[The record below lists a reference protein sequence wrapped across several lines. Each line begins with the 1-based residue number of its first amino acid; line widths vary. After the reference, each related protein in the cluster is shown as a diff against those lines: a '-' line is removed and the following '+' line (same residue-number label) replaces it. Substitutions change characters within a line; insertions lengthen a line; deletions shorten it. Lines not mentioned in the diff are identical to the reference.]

1 MNSQK
6 KLKIVFNAPLVL
18 GFALACTA
26 VTLIGALTGGAST
39 RALFSTH
46 ASPLSDPLT
55 WLRLFTHVLGH
66 SDLTHLVGNL
76 AYLLLLGPALEEKYG
91 WKSLLVVI
99 LMTALVTGLIH
110 NLFFPQSLL
119 LGASGV
125 AFAFILLTSFTE
137 FRDGEIPL
145 TFILVAVI
153 YLGQQLWQAITVQD
167 SVSNLSHIIGGVV
180 GSVAGYLLNA
190 RSRK

>member
-1 MNSQK
+1 M
-6 KLKIVFNAPLVL
+6 
-18 GFALACTA
+18 
-26 VTLIGALTGGAST
+26 
-39 RALFSTH
+39 
-46 ASPLSDPLT
+46 
-55 WLRLFTHVLGH
+55 LGH

-110 NLFFPQSLL
+110 NLFFPQTLL

-137 FRDGEIPL
+137 FREGEIPL

-153 YLGQQLWQAITVQD
+153 YLGQQVWDAVAVRD
-167 SVSNLSHIIGGVV
+167 SVSNLSHIIGGLV
-180 GSVAGYLLNA
+180 GSGAGYLLNG
-190 RSRK
+190 KGKKP